1 MNISVCLASYNGEK
15 FIELQLSSIIKQL
28 DEDDEIII
36 VDDCSTDNTLRIIR
50 SIKDERIKIFLN
62 EINKGHVFSFGR
74 AIALATKE
82 VIFMSDQDDVWLEG
96 RVTLMKNKLQNSSA
110 MLVSSNSYFVDAKG
124 GEIDYNIDGVDSK
137 FSNKN
142 LSNIIDIFKG
152 KENYYGCAMA
162 LKKELK
168 ELILPIPDY
177 VESHDLWIAMA
188 ANIIKSNLHCDE
200 VTLNRRVHGAN
211 ASIVKRKLYL
221 KLCSRIIFMRSM
233 IQLFCRKLLLKK
245 EK

>member
-1 MNISVCLASYNGEK
+1 MSISVCLASYNGEK
-15 FIELQLSSIIKQL
+15 FIELQLDSIIKQL
-28 DEDDEIII
+28 GKEDEVII
-36 VDDCSTDNTLRIIR
+36 VDDCSSDNTLSIIK
-50 SIKDERIKIFLN
+50 SINDKRIKIFLN
-62 EINKGHVFSFGR
+62 KKNKGHVFSFGR
-74 AIALATKE
+74 ALGLATKDI
-82 VIFMSDQDDVWLEG
+82 IFMSDQDDVWIDN
-96 RVTLMKNKLQNSSA
+96 RVVLMRNKLQNSSA
-110 MLVSSNSYFVDAKG
+110 MLVSSNSNFVDSKG
-124 GEIDYNIDGVDSK
+124 GEIDFNIDGVDSK
-137 FSNKN
+137 FSDKN

-177 VESHDLWIAMA
+177 VESHDLWIAMG

-200 VTLNRRVHGAN
+200 VTLNRRIHGAN

-221 KLCSRIIFMRSM
+221 KLWSRIIFMRSM
-233 IQLFCRKLLLKK
+233 LQLFFRKLLLKK